1 MDKFYGVLFNRKSG
15 KVVKTLEGVS
25 SAMLKLFALQG
36 NVSSA
41 RDYVVFNGTTG
52 TIVFYCEGKKND
64 SPTICRD
71 MEGKNINE
79 LAEGLLD
86 ALNAEQK
93 IEYQTGEPNKGS
105 PVFYIIVVQ
114 DTHFLSKL
122 IVVQDTQ
129 KPKQKSCVVYYKS
142 LTTRNYVLCTTIK
155 IF

>member
-1 MDKFYGVLFNRKSG
+1 MDKFYGVLFNRKTG
-15 KVVKTLEGVS
+15 KVVKTLEGIS

-36 NVSSA
+36 NVSST
-41 RDYVVFNGTTG
+41 RDYVVFSGTTG
-52 TIVFYCEGKKND
+52 IIAFYCEGKKND

-93 IEYQTGEPNKGS
+93 IEYRTGEPNKGS

-114 DTHFLSKL
+114 DTVFY
-122 IVVQDTQ
+122 Q
-129 KPKQKSCVVYYKS
+129 
-142 LTTRNYVLCTTIK
+142 N
-155 IF
+155 